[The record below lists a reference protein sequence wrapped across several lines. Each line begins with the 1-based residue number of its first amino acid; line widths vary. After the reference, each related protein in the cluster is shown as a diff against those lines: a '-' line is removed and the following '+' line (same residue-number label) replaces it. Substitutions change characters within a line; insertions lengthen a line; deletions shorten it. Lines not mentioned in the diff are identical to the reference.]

1 VTVMTTA
8 VEAVAWSRWLRRRV
22 VSTAVPEGTSDDD
35 SGGGGREG
43 DGMVSMMEEELMIF
57 G

>member
-22 VSTAVPEGTSDDD
+22 VSTAVFEGTSDDD

-43 DGMVSMMEEELMIF
+43 GGMVSMMEEELMIF